1 MRIDEK
7 YMKQFDWILLLFFL
21 VVTGLGL
28 INLFSSSGAGLDSL
42 PPVFLKQ
49 VQFILLGLVIMVLCI
64 SVDYRVLSNASYV
77 FYIVTLLLLC
87 AALVLGKTVAGT
99 QRWIDLGFFR
109 LQPSEPAKL
118 SLVFILAHFFAKKE
132 TKTGLGLREMVQPI
146 CITGVPFVLIILQPD
161 LGTALML
168 GIIFVSMLLFVEVRL
183 ATVLSLGAFAVS
195 LGFVYLKFL
204 AKPYQLQR
212 IATLFSPAV
221 DKAGSSYHITQAKI
235 AIGSGGFFGK
245 GYMKGTQSHLNFLPE
260 RHTDFAFA
268 VWAEEWGFV
277 GCLILL
283 TCYLLFILLG
293 LRVAF
298 SARDRFGMYLAI
310 GITAVIFWQ
319 AVINILMVI
328 GLLPVVGIPLPL
340 VSYGGSS
347 LLVTIFSVAIL
358 LNIRMRRFVGNR

>member
-7 YMKQFDWILLLFFL
+7 YMKQFDWMLFL
-21 VVTGLGL
+21 VFLMVTGLGL

-42 PPVFLKQ
+42 SPVFLKQ

-64 SVDYRVLSNASYV
+64 SVDYRVLTSASYV
-77 FYIVTLLLLC
+77 FYIVTVLLLC
-87 AALVLGKTVAGT
+87 AALVLGKTIANT

-146 CITGVPFVLIILQPD
+146 CITGVPFVLILLQPD

-183 ATVLSLGAFAVS
+183 TTVLSLGAFIVS

-212 IATLFSPAV
+212 IETLFRPAA

-268 VWAEEWGFV
+268 VWAEEWGFI

-298 SARDRFGMYLAI
+298 SSRDRFGRFLAI
-310 GITAVIFWQ
+310 GITALIFWQ